1 MTHISLTHLTLTLP
15 DWGSD
20 RLPGNV
26 NSVSLTNLIR
36 LEEESTRKTIIENWM
51 EY

>member
-15 DWGSD
+15 DCGSAD
-20 RLPGNV
+20 LPGRM

-36 LEEESTRKTIIENWM
+36 LSIIENWKD
-51 EY
+51 Y